1 MGRHGRSVLGKC
13 ARDGVALFAAHAV
26 AGCSKSPEP
35 SRAPP
40 DDVNANAT
48 IERIRK
54 EQARGK
60 VSVEREVRRSIQE
73 DRVDAGVLA
82 AAPPRAPE
90 ELGPSEGGDA
100 GPARPG
106 AASISGK
113 LEASA
118 PNQLIIRDHT
128 GFEYRLKTDGRT
140 RVTFNGRPAKLDQFK
155 QGTEVRATYVFDQQS
170 RVATAV
176 EVLSPSDAGH
186 EAGG

>member
-1 MGRHGRSVLGKC
+1 MGRHGRSVLENC
-13 ARDGVALFAAHAV
+13 VRVGVALFAAHAA
-26 AGCSKSPEP
+26 AGCTKAPEP

-54 EQARGK
+54 EQARSK

-73 DRVDAGVLA
+73 DRVDAGLLA
-82 AAPPRAPE
+82 APPPRAPE
-90 ELGPSEGGDA
+90 ELGQLEGTDA
-100 GPARPG
+100 GPMQQG
-106 AASISGK
+106 TASVSGK

-128 GFEYRLKTDGRT
+128 GFQYRLKTDDRT
-140 RVTFNGRPAKLDQFK
+140 RVTFNGQPAKLDQFK
-155 QGTEVRATYVFDQQS
+155 QGTEVRATYVFDRQN
-170 RVATAV
+170 RVATHV
-176 EVLSPSDAGH
+176 EVLRPSDAGH